1 LHGQSSML
9 SITVYENLTIHVI
22 KTKYYKYDSEKI
34 YCAVFIG
41 LVQLFI
47 GLLHYWVDT
56 STGGQLIPQGIICTD
71 MAY

>member
-1 LHGQSSML
+1 ML
-9 SITVYENLTIHVI
+9 SISVYEDLTIHVI

-41 LVQLFI
+41 LVQFFI
-47 GLLHYWVDT
+47 CLLHHWVDT
-56 STGGQLIPQGIICTD
+56 FTGGQLIPESTIRSVVSATD